1 MITGARAIV
10 QSLEKNGVK
19 IIFGIPGGANL
30 PFYDELLN
38 SNIRHILVR
47 HEQCA
52 AHMADGF
59 ARASGEVGVCSAT
72 SGPGAANLV
81 TGITN
86 AFMDSSPIV
95 ALTGQV
101 NKPMIGRDAF
111 QEADITGICMP
122 VTKQN
127 YQVTAVKDIPKI
139 FKEAFYIAKSG
150 RPGPVLIDVPLD
162 VQKEKDEV
170 ESDGKLH
177 LPGYKPK
184 KEGHPLQ
191 IKKAAHM
198 LLNSEKP
205 MILAGGGVIIA
216 NACEELGNIS
226 EFLVAPVATS
236 LMGKGSFP
244 ENHPLSL
251 GMMGMHGRPAAN
263 YLVNECDV
271 LLAVGLRFSDRTTAW
286 KLDQFS
292 KSAKIIHVDIDA
304 AEIEKNVKVH
314 VPIVGDAKIILKA
327 ILDEMAKTAKKERT
341 LWRKRVEE
349 TKATYDPKN
358 EIKKELTAPQ
368 VLRLIRKI
376 LPNDAIV
383 ATEVGQ
389 NQMWAAHYFEAYLP
403 RTYIT
408 SGGLGTMGFGFPAS
422 IGAKVAKPE
431 KIVLDIAGDGSF
443 LMTEQDLATSVS
455 ENIPVI
461 VCILNNS
468 VLGMVAQWQRL
479 FYGKRYSAV
488 KLGKIPD
495 FVKLAE
501 AYGAQGVRAESYEKI
516 EKAVK
521 DAMKSEVTTVIDI
534 PINPEENILP
544 MVPPG
549 EAIDK
554 IVFG

>member
-19 IIFGIPGGANL
+19 VIFGIPGGANL

-59 ARASGEVGVCSAT
+59 ARVSGEVGVCSTT

-101 NKPMIGRDAF
+101 NKPMIGKDAF

-127 YQVTAVKDIPKI
+127 YQIIAVKDIPKI

-162 VQKEKDEV
+162 VQKEKAEV
-170 ESDGKLH
+170 ESDEKLH

-216 NACEELGNIS
+216 NACEELKNIS

-286 KLDQFS
+286 RLDQFS

-314 VPIVGDAKIILKA
+314 VPIVGDAKIILKT
-327 ILDEMAKTAKKERT
+327 ILDEMVKTAKKERT
-341 LWRKRVEE
+341 LWRKKVEE

-358 EIKKELTAPQ
+358 EAKKELTAPG
-368 VLRLIRKI
+368 VLRLIRKV

-422 IGAKVAKPE
+422 IGAKVAKPD
-431 KIVLDIAGDGSF
+431 KIALDIAGDGSF
-443 LMTEQDLATSVS
+443 MMTEQDLATSVN

-479 FYGKRYSAV
+479 FYEKRYSAV
-488 KLGKIPD
+488 NLGKIPD

-501 AYGAQGVRAESYEKI
+501 AYGAHGIRAESYEEI

-521 DAMKSEVTTVIDI
+521 DAMKSEVSTVVDI

-554 IVFG
+554 IIFG